1 MVVHRLNAA
10 VALRRR
16 RRARAWRVRVRRDTR
31 VERRRRILGGNQK
44 GPC

>member
-1 MVVHRLNAA
+1 MNAA
-10 VALRRR
+10 VALRRRR

>member
-1 MVVHRLNAA
+1 MIVHRLKTA
-10 VALRRR
+10 VAPRMRM
-16 RRARAWRVRVRRDTR
+16 RARAWRVRVRRDTR